1 MTIVKKLPK
10 RTCIICKSKHLKRSM
25 IRLAALDGEVKLD
38 LESRLDGRGINICLS
53 KDCRLSE
60 LDAGKLSYSIKTVVT
75 KESTASVSEQL
86 RKLVSK

>member
-1 MTIVKKLPK
+1 
-10 RTCIICKSKHLKRSM
+10 M

-38 LESRLDGRGINICLS
+38 LESRLDGRGIYICLS

-60 LDAGKLSYSIKTVVT
+60 LDAGKLSYSLKTVVT

>member
-10 RTCIICKSKHLKRSM
+10 RTCIICKSKNPKRSM

-38 LESRLDGRGINICLS
+38 LESRLDGRGLYICSS
-53 KDCRLSE
+53 KDCRLSQ
-60 LDAGKLSYSIKTVVT
+60 LDAGKLSYSLKTIVT
-75 KESTASVSEQL
+75 KESTASVTEQL